1 MSTIQEYQQ
10 VGPALRCR
18 YAFESGVF
26 KLEKTFVG
34 WNLVREDI
42 FGHQVS
48 WDTDPTWKTTY
59 REAFIYKVAHF
70 FTKQNAEIALGLVS
84 DEYPPNVSLLPN
96 HLASVVDFLYLHT
109 VNIPELSSRNIRL
122 HKTTLNKRSNTK

>member
-1 MSTIQEYQQ
+1 MSTVQEYQQ
-10 VGPALRCR
+10 IGPALRCR

-34 WNLVREDI
+34 WNLVREDT

-59 REAFIYKVAHF
+59 REIYIYKVAHF
-70 FTKQNAEIALGLVS
+70 FIKQNAEIALGLVS
-84 DEYPPNVSLLPN
+84 DEFPPNVSLIPK
-96 HLASVVDFLYLHT
+96 HLGSVVDFLYLHT
-109 VNIPELSSRNIRL
+109 VNIPELSRNIRL
-122 HKTTLNKRSNTK
+122 AKNNLEHRSNRK

>member
-1 MSTIQEYQQ
+1 MGNLILEMSTVQEYQQ
-10 VGPALRCR
+10 IGPALRCR

-34 WNLVREDI
+34 WNLVREDT

-59 REAFIYKVAHF
+59 REIYIYKVAHF
-70 FTKQNAEIALGLVS
+70 FIKQNAEIALGLAS
-84 DEYPPNVSLLPN
+84 DEFPPNVSLIPK
-96 HLASVVDFLYLHT
+96 HLGSVVDFLYLHT
-109 VNIPELSSRNIRL
+109 VNIPELSRNIRL
-122 HKTTLNKRSNTK
+122 TKKQP

>member
-1 MSTIQEYQQ
+1 MSTVQEYQQ
-10 VGPALRCR
+10 IGPALRCR

-34 WNLVREDI
+34 WNLVREDT

-59 REAFIYKVAHF
+59 REIYIYKVAHF
-70 FTKQNAEIALGLVS
+70 FIKQNAEIALGLAS
-84 DEYPPNVSLLPN
+84 DEFPPNVSLIPK
-96 HLASVVDFLYLHT
+96 HLGSVVDFLYLHT
-109 VNIPELSSRNIRL
+109 VNIPELSRNIRL
-122 HKTTLNKRSNTK
+122 AKNNLEHRSNSK

>member
-1 MSTIQEYQQ
+1 MGNLILEMSTVQEYQQ
-10 VGPALRCR
+10 IGPALRCR

-34 WNLVREDI
+34 WNLVREDT

-59 REAFIYKVAHF
+59 REIYIYKVAHF
-70 FTKQNAEIALGLVS
+70 FIKQNAEIALGLAS
-84 DEYPPNVSLLPN
+84 DEFPPNVSLIPK
-96 HLASVVDFLYLHT
+96 HLGSVVDFLYLHT
-109 VNIPELSSRNIRL
+109 VNIPELSRNIRL
-122 HKTTLNKRSNTK
+122 AKNNL

>member
-1 MSTIQEYQQ
+1 MGNLILEMSTVQEYQQ
-10 VGPALRCR
+10 IGPALRCR

-34 WNLVREDI
+34 WNLVREDT

-59 REAFIYKVAHF
+59 REIYIYKVAHF
-70 FTKQNAEIALGLVS
+70 FIRRISAKCIFDTKTFRFRG
-84 DEYPPNVSLLPN
+84 
-96 HLASVVDFLYLHT
+96 
-109 VNIPELSSRNIRL
+109 
-122 HKTTLNKRSNTK
+122 

>member
-1 MSTIQEYQQ
+1 MSTTQEYQQ
-10 VGPALRCR
+10 IGPALRCR
-18 YAFESGVF
+18 YTFESGIF

-48 WDTDPTWKTTY
+48 WKTTY

-96 HLASVVDFLYLHT
+96 HLASVVNFLYLHT